1 MHLAMLLNSRRVKRF
16 KFFFVLVIV
25 FWIAITFFIFLKSKE
40 STLETDMTS
49 NASRISTLETD
60 MTSNA
65 SRISTLE
72 TDMTS
77 NTTVVPKEIKGE
89 VSCRWLVYKGKI
101 PICAHPD
108 FDRISDA
115 IARKGSWSDCDMLP
129 ALWLELPMHERSRGN
144 FLDLG
149 ANIGSCSI
157 EMLLSTNAS
166 IVSIEANPEN
176 FQRMQKT
183 VLNLSNEFKERI
195 KIYNVAASN
204 VIENVQIFGAVTNM
218 GNSVVGR
225 AVQDDANQVFHKP
238 LSIQTQKLDD
248 ILGNVHFLA
257 MKMDVQGYECRAL
270 EGMNRIISNMRTIK
284 FKVANRWLLAQG
296 CSDITLFEKLKSFG
310 FDIYHGNGILHKPI
324 ARDVYDLVAR
334 NKVPKDA
341 LHPDFDRIPD
351 AIAAET
357 EKPTIILAAPSGEG
371 TVRRREGA
379 EFNGTTASAKS
390 AVNTSVP
397 TIILAAPSG
406 EGTVRRREGAE
417 LKDFELSEARLSR
430 YSLFHP
436 RTNGASEV
444 ANAWYQNNVEPSIT
458 CPQEERIGAHGEGG
472 KWMCN
477 IEALK
482 EKKDCLI
489 YSVGSSNDFTWEEEV
504 KRRAPNCEIHTF
516 DHTVANASNKPDDVF
531 FHKWGL
537 TENES
542 HRNPNMKSLSE
553 IIKAL
558 RHENRRL
565 DVFKIDC
572 EGCEWQT
579 YKTWFTSG
587 VQIVEILVETHR
599 GSESPKPV
607 SNAKQFFAHLHNSGY
622 RIFHK
627 EPNVHY
633 SAKEQLCVEF
643 ALRRI

>member
-1 MHLAMLLNSRRVKRF
+1 MLLNSRRVKRF
-16 KFFFVLVIV
+16 KFFFVLVMV

-40 STLETDMTS
+40 SFANKLT
-49 NASRISTLETD
+49 
-60 MTSNA
+60 
-65 SRISTLE
+65 
-72 TDMTS
+72 
-77 NTTVVPKEIKGE
+77 TTVVPKEIKGE

-108 FDRISDA
+108 FDYVSDA

-204 VIENVQIFGAVTNM
+204 VIENVQIFGAVANM

-225 AVQDDANQVFHKP
+225 AVQDDANQVFHKS

-270 EGMNRIISNMRTIK
+270 EGMNKIISNMRTIK
-284 FKVANRWLLAQG
+284 FEVANRWLLAQG

-357 EKPTIILAAPSGEG
+357 EK
-371 TVRRREGA
+371 
-379 EFNGTTASAKS
+379 
-390 AVNTSVP
+390 P

-489 YSVGSSNDFTWEEEV
+489 YSVGSENDFSWEEEV
-504 KRRAPNCEIHTF
+504 KRRAPNCEIHVF

>member
-1 MHLAMLLNSRRVKRF
+1 M
-16 KFFFVLVIV
+16 
-25 FWIAITFFIFLKSKE
+25 
-40 STLETDMTS
+40 
-49 NASRISTLETD
+49 
-60 MTSNA
+60 
-65 SRISTLE
+65 
-72 TDMTS
+72 
-77 NTTVVPKEIKGE
+77 
-89 VSCRWLVYKGKI
+89 
-101 PICAHPD
+101 
-108 FDRISDA
+108 
-115 IARKGSWSDCDMLP
+115 
-129 ALWLELPMHERSRGN
+129 
-144 FLDLG
+144 
-149 ANIGSCSI
+149 
-157 EMLLSTNAS
+157 
-166 IVSIEANPEN
+166 
-176 FQRMQKT
+176 
-183 VLNLSNEFKERI
+183 
-195 KIYNVAASN
+195 
-204 VIENVQIFGAVTNM
+204 
-218 GNSVVGR
+218 
-225 AVQDDANQVFHKP
+225 
-238 LSIQTQKLDD
+238 
-248 ILGNVHFLA
+248 
-257 MKMDVQGYECRAL
+257 
-270 EGMNRIISNMRTIK
+270 
-284 FKVANRWLLAQG
+284 
-296 CSDITLFEKLKSFG
+296 
-310 FDIYHGNGILHKPI
+310 
-324 ARDVYDLVAR
+324 
-334 NKVPKDA
+334 
-341 LHPDFDRIPD
+341 
-351 AIAAET
+351 
-357 EKPTIILAAPSGEG
+357 
-371 TVRRREGA
+371 
-379 EFNGTTASAKS
+379 
-390 AVNTSVP
+390 
-397 TIILAAPSG
+397 
-406 EGTVRRREGAE
+406 RRREGAE

-633 SAKEQLCVEF
+633 SAKELLCVEF

>member
-1 MHLAMLLNSRRVKRF
+1 MKRF
-16 KFFFVLVIV
+16 KSFFVLVMV

-40 STLETDMTS
+40 SFANKLTTTVVPKEIKGEVSKL
-49 NASRISTLETD
+49 
-60 MTSNA
+60 
-65 SRISTLE
+65 
-72 TDMTS
+72 
-77 NTTVVPKEIKGE
+77 TTVVPKEIKGE

-204 VIENVQIFGAVTNM
+204 VIENVQIFGAVANM

-284 FKVANRWLLAQG
+284 FEVANRWLLAQG

-357 EKPTIILAAPSGEG
+357 EK
-371 TVRRREGA
+371 
-379 EFNGTTASAKS
+379 
-390 AVNTSVP
+390 P

-489 YSVGSSNDFTWEEEV
+489 YSVGSENDFSWEEEV
-504 KRRAPNCEIHTF
+504 KRRAPNCEIHVF

-627 EPNVHY
+627 ESNVHH
-633 SAKEQLCVEF
+633 SAKELLCVEF

>member
-1 MHLAMLLNSRRVKRF
+1 MHLAVLLNRDRRVKRF
-16 KFFFVLVIV
+16 KSFFVLVMV

-40 STLETDMTS
+40 SFANKLT
-49 NASRISTLETD
+49 
-60 MTSNA
+60 
-65 SRISTLE
+65 
-72 TDMTS
+72 
-77 NTTVVPKEIKGE
+77 TTVVPKEIKGE

-204 VIENVQIFGAVTNM
+204 VIENVQIFGAVANM

-225 AVQDDANQVFHKP
+225 AVQDDANQVFHKS
-238 LSIQTQKLDD
+238 LSIQTQRLDD

-379 EFNGTTASAKS
+379 E
-390 AVNTSVP
+390 
-397 TIILAAPSG
+397 
-406 EGTVRRREGAE
+406 

-489 YSVGSSNDFTWEEEV
+489 YSVGSENDFAWEEEV
-504 KRRAPNCEIHTF
+504 KRRAPNCEIHVF

-627 EPNVHY
+627 ESNVHH
-633 SAKEQLCVEF
+633 SAKELLCVEF

>member
-1 MHLAMLLNSRRVKRF
+1 MHLAVLLNRDRRVKRF
-16 KFFFVLVIV
+16 KSFFVLVMV

-40 STLETDMTS
+40 SFANKLTTTVVPKEIKGEVSKL
-49 NASRISTLETD
+49 
-60 MTSNA
+60 
-65 SRISTLE
+65 
-72 TDMTS
+72 
-77 NTTVVPKEIKGE
+77 TTVVPKEIKGE

-108 FDRISDA
+108 FDYVSDA

-204 VIENVQIFGAVTNM
+204 VIENVQIFGAVANM

-225 AVQDDANQVFHKP
+225 AVQDDANQVFHKS

-627 EPNVHY
+627 ESNVHH
-633 SAKEQLCVEF
+633 SAKELLCVEF

>member
-1 MHLAMLLNSRRVKRF
+1 MLLNSKAKTIVGRDRRVKRF
-16 KFFFVLVIV
+16 KFFFVLVMV

-40 STLETDMTS
+40 SFANKL
-49 NASRISTLETD
+49 
-60 MTSNA
+60 
-65 SRISTLE
+65 
-72 TDMTS
+72 
-77 NTTVVPKEIKGE
+77 TTVVPKEIKGD
-89 VSCRWLVYKGKI
+89 VSCRWLSYKGKI
-101 PICAHPD
+101 QICAHPD
-108 FDRISDA
+108 FDHVSDA
-115 IARKGSWSDCDMLP
+115 IAQTGSWADCDMLP

-204 VIENVQIFGAVTNM
+204 VIENVQIFGAVANM

-225 AVQDDANQVFHKP
+225 AVQDDANQVFHKS

-270 EGMNRIISNMRTIK
+270 EGMKRIISNMRTIK
-284 FKVANRWLLAQG
+284 FEVANRWLLAQG

-357 EKPTIILAAPSGEG
+357 EKPTIILAAPSGEA
-371 TVRRREGA
+371 TSAESVVQNAAPAAIARTTTSSRASAARRRRDDA

-458 CPQEERIGAHGEGG
+458 CRQEERIGAHGEGG

-489 YSVGSSNDFTWEEEV
+489 YSVGSANDFAWEEEV
-504 KRRAPNCEIHTF
+504 KRRAPNCEIHVF

-633 SAKEQLCVEF
+633 SVGVRLCVEF

>member
-1 MHLAMLLNSRRVKRF
+1 MHLAVLLNRDRRVKRF
-16 KFFFVLVIV
+16 KSFFVLVMV

-40 STLETDMTS
+40 SFANKLT
-49 NASRISTLETD
+49 
-60 MTSNA
+60 
-65 SRISTLE
+65 
-72 TDMTS
+72 
-77 NTTVVPKEIKGE
+77 TTVVPKEIKGE

-204 VIENVQIFGAVTNM
+204 VIENVQIFGAVANM

-225 AVQDDANQVFHKP
+225 AVQDDANQVFHKS

-379 EFNGTTASAKS
+379 E
-390 AVNTSVP
+390 
-397 TIILAAPSG
+397 
-406 EGTVRRREGAE
+406 

-489 YSVGSSNDFTWEEEV
+489 YSVGSENDFTWEEEV

-633 SAKEQLCVEF
+633 SHKELLCVEF